1 MIFRINLFLVYLFDE
16 RRKAGLWIAS
26 IVVTA
31 GKMKQCIIAHLRMI
45 FFVREKHVVVER
57 ERTDQGWKKGNPE
70 YEKHRRRVRQNDLEQ
85 IG

>member
-1 MIFRINLFLVYLFDE
+1 
-16 RRKAGLWIAS
+16 
-26 IVVTA
+26 
-31 GKMKQCIIAHLRMI
+31 
-45 FFVREKHVVVER
+45 VVVER